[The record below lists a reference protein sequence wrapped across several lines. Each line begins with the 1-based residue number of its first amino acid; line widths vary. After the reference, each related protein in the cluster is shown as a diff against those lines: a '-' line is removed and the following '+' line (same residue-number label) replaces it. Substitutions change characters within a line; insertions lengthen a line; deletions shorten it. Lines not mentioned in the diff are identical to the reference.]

1 MTIKKEESKE
11 DKTMY
16 YIIETINVMVENEKI
31 LLKRIQKL
39 EDAMDMLADHIY
51 DDEDEDE
58 DRIIN

>member
-11 DKTMY
+11 DKTLY
-16 YIIETINVMVENEKI
+16 YMIETINVMVENEKI

-39 EDAMDMLADHIY
+39 EEAMDMLADHIY
-51 DDEDEDE
+51 DDDEDE

>member
-39 EDAMDMLADHIY
+39 EEAMDMLAEQIY
-51 DDEDEDE
+51 NDDEDE

>member
-11 DKTMY
+11 DKTLY
-16 YIIETINVMVENEKI
+16 YMIETINVMVENEKI

-39 EDAMDMLADHIY
+39 EEAMDMLAEQIY
-51 DDEDEDE
+51 NDDEDE

>member
-11 DKTMY
+11 DKTLY
-16 YIIETINVMVENEKI
+16 YMIETINVMVENEKI

-51 DDEDEDE
+51 DDDEDE

>member
-11 DKTMY
+11 DKTLY

-39 EDAMDMLADHIY
+39 EEAMDMLADHIY
-51 DDEDEDE
+51 DDDEDE